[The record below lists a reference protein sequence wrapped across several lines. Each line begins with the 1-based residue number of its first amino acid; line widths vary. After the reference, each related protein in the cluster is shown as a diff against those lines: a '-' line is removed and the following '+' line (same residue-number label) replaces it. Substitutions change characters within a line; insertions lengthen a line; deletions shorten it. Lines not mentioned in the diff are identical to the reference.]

1 MSDSA
6 TTPKTP
12 KAATTPKTPKKAT
25 TAKKG
30 MNKTWMIVGVLIV
43 LALAGVNFYYM
54 KKNKDLKNKLEAAK
68 ANNGSGANMDTIETD
83 ETDPINGDK
92 EPVDGSTSGTPQ

>member
-6 TTPKTP
+6 TTT

-68 ANNGSGANMDTIETD
+68 ANNGSGANMDTKETD

-92 EPVDGSTSGTPQ
+92 EPVDGSTSGTPK